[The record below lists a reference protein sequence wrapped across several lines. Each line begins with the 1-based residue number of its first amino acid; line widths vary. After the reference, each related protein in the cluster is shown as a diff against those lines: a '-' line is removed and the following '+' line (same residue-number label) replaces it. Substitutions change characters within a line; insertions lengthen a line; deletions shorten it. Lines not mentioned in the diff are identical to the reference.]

1 MLKKKR
7 FSGLFGAGLTDIPS
21 PGPEQQQQ
29 TETAAHSVSR
39 GFSPQMLSSQ
49 GRQSSMSTL
58 STTTG
63 IMGGFGQNNKNEGD
77 ASSTRASDE
86 ANTLTRA
93 EVHQS
98 LENLKKLVIAAES
111 YRELTSKLAKTTK
124 QLGKCFKE
132 YGDSKGMDSTYVMCL
147 KSSANFYESFSE
159 MESKLA
165 TCLQKD
171 FEQLQHNWEKHSK
184 RVTKDEKAHDE
195 VLGDLDERI
204 KKISLNYDKKNKK
217 PDPNTALGSH
227 EKYIS
232 TLAELQD
239 SIAVAK
245 RDHRN
250 TVARREKYTHSLT
263 SQIACRLAEAQFLAI
278 ERQLRGSGPSLVKI
292 KEWAPYAGID
302 MPPPTLVTS
311 GDPSIDI
318 RAGTFEEYSA
328 RHPISQR
335 EADQGRSNGIGLTS
349 PQSPPVPVVTLTEMP
364 QITLPPFAPM
374 QQYLQQQEQQQQP
387 QPQQY
392 QIQQQDTSTMQ
403 GPPNATFSPTPSRLP
418 PTMPIPQPLPT
429 SMPVPTLP
437 IQLPTTMPEP
447 QKYIPQ
453 PTPKAIV
460 IASDDKP
467 TPVPPTIVAPVD
479 HKVLV
484 TEPVNTLGKLV
495 IAQPT
500 SVTAPTTIVKE
511 MALTTSP
518 PSTPGAFPVTD
529 PTTVTASLELKA
541 QGTGGRDGSFP
552 EDQASV
558 ITKVDSGGS
567 TTDRMKELGG
577 YPEERVKRDDEVLEA
592 YHQDDYVNRYGYPDE
607 RSDQYR
613 EARRLDTERDDLD
626 HSSDELYNDP
636 YSPTSDRHQ
645 YYGDGDDMSRVEPRR
660 YFDDDDS
667 QHSGTISALQ
677 SREREYY
684 GRSRYDDGQSDRSYQ
699 RYSSSVPRHQHYTH
713 ERHQDELGWD
723 SPLESSEMTGYARE
737 QYPTTR
743 ECPTRPTLEDR
754 ELEME
759 MMKQKAASSS
769 NLFSG
774 GGGPPS
780 NYPRRPANSQGG
792 TVAHLRRRF
801 SDQNVAEMGAPPLG
815 QRPRGMSGTGVSLQ
829 SPVGDYRRDARYPPR
844 TSTPQS
850 RAVATPSY
858 IYEKNGKGGSNGKI
872 GAGGTGARYGSD
884 YEGSVSGGG
893 YTRRRP

>member
-1 MLKKKR
+1 
-7 FSGLFGAGLTDIPS
+7 
-21 PGPEQQQQ
+21 
-29 TETAAHSVSR
+29 
-39 GFSPQMLSSQ
+39 
-49 GRQSSMSTL
+49 
-58 STTTG
+58 
-63 IMGGFGQNNKNEGD
+63 
-77 ASSTRASDE
+77 
-86 ANTLTRA
+86 
-93 EVHQS
+93 
-98 LENLKKLVIAAES
+98 
-111 YRELTSKLAKTTK
+111 
-124 QLGKCFKE
+124 
-132 YGDSKGMDSTYVMCL
+132 
-147 KSSANFYESFSE
+147 
-159 MESKLA
+159 
-165 TCLQKD
+165 
-171 FEQLQHNWEKHSK
+171 
-184 RVTKDEKAHDE
+184 
-195 VLGDLDERI
+195 
-204 KKISLNYDKKNKK
+204 
-217 PDPNTALGSH
+217 
-227 EKYIS
+227 
-232 TLAELQD
+232 
-239 SIAVAK
+239 
-245 RDHRN
+245 
-250 TVARREKYTHSLT
+250 
-263 SQIACRLAEAQFLAI
+263 
-278 ERQLRGSGPSLVKI
+278 
-292 KEWAPYAGID
+292 
-302 MPPPTLVTS
+302 
-311 GDPSIDI
+311 
-318 RAGTFEEYSA
+318 
-328 RHPISQR
+328 
-335 EADQGRSNGIGLTS
+335 
-349 PQSPPVPVVTLTEMP
+349 
-364 QITLPPFAPM
+364 
-374 QQYLQQQEQQQQP
+374 
-387 QPQQY
+387 
-392 QIQQQDTSTMQ
+392 MQ

-743 ECPTRPTLEDR
+743 EYPTRPTLEDR

-801 SDQNVAEMGAPPLG
+801 SDQNVAEMGA
-815 QRPRGMSGTGVSLQ
+815 VSKRETLLI
-829 SPVGDYRRDARYPPR
+829 SFFFCF
-844 TSTPQS
+844 
-850 RAVATPSY
+850 
-858 IYEKNGKGGSNGKI
+858 
-872 GAGGTGARYGSD
+872 
-884 YEGSVSGGG
+884 
-893 YTRRRP
+893 